1 MGGSRFFFVF
11 FSGSAEY
18 HNTVSYYGMS
28 IKTEEVKPKIKLTL
42 EFLRSKVLFPSV
54 AELLFCFYPF
64 RRAAVRAGVRHM
76 LDSNLTTG
84 EDMYSWTDCPSHN
97 PISLSLMCVVWLA
110 FNGDIIFLLFL
121 FYLSV
126 RLSVMWFIGFWS
138 TKKSE

>member
-1 MGGSRFFFVF
+1 MGGSRFFCVF

-76 LDSNLTTG
+76 LDSQFNNGRRYVQL
-84 EDMYSWTDCPSHN
+84 DR
-97 PISLSLMCVVWLA
+97 LSFTQPDKSFIDVCGMAGIQWRYN
-110 FNGDIIFLLFL
+110 FSTFSF
-121 FYLSV
+121 LSV
-126 RLSVMWFIGFWS
+126 CSPVCDVVYRFLVD
-138 TKKSE
+138 